1 MKLKRMPSL
10 KEKKRYVTFRLHSAK
25 PVIYS
30 EMKGAVLKS
39 IINWMGETGFSVSRC
54 RIIRNLWDQ
63 KRQTGW
69 LECSTASVDDV
80 KLSLALVHQIGD
92 ERVIFQV
99 LRVSGTIKSG
109 KEKIFK

>member
-10 KEKKRYVTFRLHSAK
+10 KEKRRYITFKLHSAK

-30 EMKGAVLKS
+30 EMKGAVMNS
-39 IINWMGETGFSVSRC
+39 IINWMGEARFSASNC
-54 RIIRNLWDQ
+54 RIIRNLWEQ
-63 KRQTGW
+63 QRQMGW
-69 LECSTASVDDV
+69 LQCSPKSVDDM
-80 KLSLALVHQIGD
+80 KMSLALIHQIGD

-109 KEKIFK
+109 KEKIF